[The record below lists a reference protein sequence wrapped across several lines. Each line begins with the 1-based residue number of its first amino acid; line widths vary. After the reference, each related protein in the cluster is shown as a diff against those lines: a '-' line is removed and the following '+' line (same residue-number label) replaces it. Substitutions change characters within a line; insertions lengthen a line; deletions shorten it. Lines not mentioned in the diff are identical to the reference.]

1 MAGRKA
7 SKGSRSRGVAVGTEE
22 RWRLIE
28 DCAFFRVE
36 RYREVRPGEVRGQD
50 LAAAAADID
59 AAIGRRRRR
68 RGKR

>member
-1 MAGRKA
+1 MIARRVAK
-7 SKGSRSRGVAVGTEE
+7 RSRGAGIAVDEE
-22 RWRLIE
+22 QRRCLIE
-28 DCAFFRVE
+28 DCAFFRAE
-36 RYREVRPGEVRGQD
+36 RYREVRPGDVRGQD

>member
-1 MAGRKA
+1 
-7 SKGSRSRGVAVGTEE
+7 VGTEE

-28 DCAFFRVE
+28 DCAFFRAE

-50 LAAAAADID
+50 LAAAAAEID